1 MKTITKAIL
10 GVFAV
15 IIVVLLVQHA
25 YVHMPEPETVQ
36 SGKSEVTIPENGYEA
51 ASVITREGN
60 VITLYRI
67 TSDEYYF
74 RPGISTNLYEQ
85 FQWYDEIRYRSA
97 GEHITNIDLTNRA
110 YRLINGEAS
119 FSWDKKYWTST
130 KPIKIDKAITEAKR
144 LKKELKDE
152 DLNIT
157 FLTKDG
163 ETVNYRYT
171 ILNPKKYIIP
181 YGAEV
186 YTRFGR
192 KGAVEGIDPDYGGF
206 LGMESDAAYF
216 TRYTHLGIFA
226 IDVYEICQK
235 PIEGCISDVIQNPEK
250 YGYPK
255 EAIGPK
261 YEVLGH

>member
-15 IIVVLLVQHA
+15 IIVVLLAQHA

-36 SGKSEVTIPENGYEA
+36 SGKSEVTIPENGYET
-51 ASVITREGN
+51 ASVITREGK
-60 VITLYRI
+60 VATLYRI

-74 RPGISTNLYEQ
+74 QPGSVTYEQ
-85 FQWYDEIRYRSA
+85 FQWYDEIRYRSI
-97 GEHITNIDLTNRA
+97 GRHITDIDLTNRQ
-110 YRLINGEAS
+110 YRLLNGIAS
-119 FSWDKKYWTST
+119 FDGHEKYWTSK
-130 KPIKIDKAITEAKR
+130 KPIKIDKAITEAER
-144 LKKELKDE
+144 IEKELKDE
-152 DLNIT
+152 DLKIT

-171 ILNPKKYIIP
+171 ILNPEKYIIP
-181 YGAEV
+181 YAAEV
-186 YTRFGR
+186 YTTMGR
-192 KGAVEGIDPDYGGF
+192 QGDVKGIDPDCGGF
-206 LGMESDAAYF
+206 AGMESQPAYY
-216 TRYTHLGIFA
+216 TRYNHIGIFE
-226 IDVYEICQK
+226 IHVYEICQK